1 MHVEAL
7 CIITVDFVIE
17 NVYSYTTNYILAGLT

>member
-7 CIITVDFVIE
+7 CIITVDFENE
-17 NVYSYTTNYILAGLT
+17 NVYSYTTNYILASLA